1 MTMVPCRYLI
11 AGVVLACTAPA
22 VAQDPLP
29 LPPAGVT
36 SPNSAP
42 ARSIPAEPVS
52 PVVVPESVVTVPP
65 SGPFSPVSN
74 TPLDPVALHRR
85 HTNFFAEKVNS
96 WHWHRLQGKMLGYPE
111 EWQPRPL
118 GASLYENST
127 TMVSNGAAARLILH
141 DYDFIQGDSQLS
153 PVGRERLVKLTG
165 QLAATQFPL
174 IVERSLDRP
183 ALSEARRYA
192 VLAALAAGPYPVSS
206 ERVLVGVPRPRG
218 TSGVE
223 AYIIGNNVL
232 DRVNN
237 YGPPIPL
244 LSNGINGASGVT
256 SSSN

>member
-1 MTMVPCRYLI
+1 MTTLPCRYLI

-22 VAQDPLP
+22 VAQEPLP
-29 LPPAGVT
+29 LPA
-36 SPNSAP
+36 
-42 ARSIPAEPVS
+42 ARAISPAEPAS
-52 PVVVPESVVTVPP
+52 PVVFPESVVTVPP
-65 SGPFSPVSN
+65 GARLSPISS

-96 WHWHRLQGKMLGYPE
+96 WHWHRVQGKMLGYPE

-118 GASLYENST
+118 GASVYENGT
-127 TMVSNGAAARLILH
+127 TMASNAAQSRLMLH
-141 DYDFIQGDSQLS
+141 DYDFLPGESQLS
-153 PVGRERLVKLTG
+153 PAGRERLAKITG
-165 QLAATQFPL
+165 QLAASQFPL
-174 IVERSLDRP
+174 IVERNMDRP

-206 ERVLVGVPRPRG
+206 DRVLVGVPRSRG
-218 TSGVE
+218 ISGNE

-244 LSNGINGASGVT
+244 LSNGINGATGVT
-256 SSSN
+256 SSGN